1 MRKKYLIDGLF
12 SLISEIINLLI
23 IEKYIRLNA
32 SNLGNVY

>member
-1 MRKKYLIDGLF
+1 MRKKYFADSLF
-12 SLISEIINLLI
+12 SLISKIINLLA